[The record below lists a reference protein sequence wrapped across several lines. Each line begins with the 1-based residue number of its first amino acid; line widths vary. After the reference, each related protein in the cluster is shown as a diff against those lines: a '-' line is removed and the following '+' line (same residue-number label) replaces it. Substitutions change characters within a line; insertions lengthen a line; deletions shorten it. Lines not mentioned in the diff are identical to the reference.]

1 MAIQIISDQIKDANV
16 TSTKLANNAVT
27 PAKADLSSVWS
38 FTAIPSIGGLT
49 PAASGDLV
57 NKAYVDAKINGLHW
71 KESVR
76 VRSTSNVDISDAPA
90 TIDGISMAANDRVL
104 LTGQSAGAENG
115 IYIWASDGGA
125 MSRAADADTFQEL
138 NGAAVF
144 VREGTSANEG
154 YQQSAELSS
163 FSSQSWILFTSSG
176 AGRQAGTFLSLSSNT
191 LNVDFD
197 NSSIGVNGSDQL
209 FIKAS
214 GVGTAEIADNA
225 VTNAKLEESQ
235 VTYSAGSGLTGGGA
249 VALGGSATFAVQA
262 ANATISVGAGGIQ
275 VGTIAA
281 SNIAANAITTG
292 SVTDASITLAKLA
305 NVPSGK
311 ILVGN
316 ASNRPVDVTPTGDL
330 TMSDSGA
337 FTIVNNAITGAKIA
351 DGEVANNKL
360 ANSSVTISGSDGIDV
375 AGGALALGG
384 SKSIGLTLDGSSLQ
398 KSASG
403 LKINNLGV
411 GTAQIADSAITGVKI
426 ADGEVANGKLAS
438 ATINVV
444 AGNGLSTT
452 DSSIDL
458 GGSATLSVN
467 LDGGSL
473 AVGGSGLKVSDGGIA
488 ATQLATDS
496 VTADKIAANSVGAS
510 ELADNAVDSAALAS
524 DAVIIDKCGF
534 RAYTQAFS
542 GTTATKYDLGRAVDL
557 NFFDRVQVFRNGL
570 RCKKVG
576 SSPADSSEYTVAND
590 GTGSVCAITFGAA
603 PNSDSIIV
611 DYLT

>member
-57 NKAYVDAKINGLHW
+57 NKAYVDSKINGLHW

-76 VRSTSNVDISDAPA
+76 CRSTSNIDISDAPA
-90 TIDGISMAANDRVL
+90 TIDGISMAADDRVL
-104 LTGQSAGAENG
+104 LTGQTAGAENG

-144 VREGTSANEG
+144 VREGSSANEG

-176 AGRQAGTFLSLSSNT
+176 AGRQAGTALSLSSNT

-209 FIKAS
+209 EIKAN
-214 GVGTAEIADNA
+214 GVGTAAIANNA

-249 VALGGSATFAVQA
+249 VSLGGSATFAVQA
-262 ANATISVGAGGIQ
+262 ANSTISVGAGGIQ
-275 VGTIAA
+275 VGTIAG

-292 SVTDASITLAKLA
+292 SVSDASITLAKLA

-316 ASNRPVDVTPTGDL
+316 ASNRPADVTPSGDL
-330 TMSDSGA
+330 TMSDAGA
-337 FTIVNNAITGAKIA
+337 FTIASGAVTDAKLAGSISN
-351 DGEVANNKL
+351 GKL
-360 ANSSVTISGSDGIDV
+360 ANSSVTISGSDGVEV

-384 SKSIGLTLDGSSLQ
+384 SKSIGLTLDGSSLS

-403 LKINNLGV
+403 LKVGNLGI

-426 ADGEVANGKLAS
+426 GDGEVANNKLAS

-444 AGNGLSTT
+444 AGNGIATT

-458 GGSATLSVN
+458 GGSATISVN
-467 LDGGSL
+467 IDGGSL
-473 AVGGSGLKVSDGGIA
+473 AVGGSGLKVSDGGIS

-496 VTADKIAANSVGAS
+496 VNADKIAANAVGAS
-510 ELADNAVDSAALAS
+510 ELADDAVDSAALALN
-524 DAVIIDKCGF
+524 AVIIEKCGF
-534 RAYTQAFS
+534 RAYTEAFS
-542 GTTATKYDLGRAVDL
+542 GTTATKYDLGRACNA
-557 NFFDRVQVFRNGL
+557 NFLDRVQVFRNGL

-603 PNSDSIIV
+603 PNGDSIIV

>member
-1 MAIQIISDQIKDANV
+1 MPIQIISDQIKDANV

-49 PAASGDLV
+49 PSASGDLV
-57 NKAYVDAKINGLHW
+57 NKAYVDAAIEGLHW
-71 KESVR
+71 KDSAR
-76 VRSTSNVDISDAPA
+76 CRSSTNIDISDAPA
-90 TIDGISMAANDRVL
+90 TIDGLSMAANDRVL
-104 LTGQSAGAENG
+104 LTGQTSASENG
-115 IYIWASDGGA
+115 IYVWASAGA
-125 MSRAADADTFQEL
+125 AMARSGDADTFQEL
-138 NGAAVF
+138 NGAAIF
-144 VREGTSANEG
+144 IREGTSANGG

-163 FSSQSWILFTSSG
+163 FASQSWILFTSSG
-176 AGRQAGTFLSLSSNT
+176 AGRQAGTALTLSSNT

-197 NSSIGVNGSDQL
+197 NTSIGINGSDKL
-209 FIKAS
+209 EIKAN
-214 GVGTAEIADNA
+214 GVGTAAIANGA
-225 VTNAKLEESQ
+225 VSNVKLEESQ
-235 VTYSAGSGLTGGGA
+235 VTYQAGSGLTGGGA
-249 VALGGSATFAVQA
+249 VSLGGSATFAVQA
-262 ANATISVGAGGIQ
+262 QNSTISVGAGGIQ

-292 SVTDASITLAKLA
+292 AVSDASITLAKLA
-305 NVPSGK
+305 NVTAGK
-311 ILVGN
+311 LLVGN
-316 ASNRPVDVTPTGDL
+316 ASNRATDVTPSGDL
-330 TMSDSGA
+330 TMDNAGA
-337 FTIVNNAITGAKIA
+337 FTIASGAVNDAKLAGSISN
-351 DGEVANNKL
+351 GKL
-360 ANSSVTISGSDGIDV
+360 ANSSVTIQGSDGVSV

-426 ADGEVANGKLAS
+426 GDGEVANNKLAS

-473 AVGGSGLKVSDGGIA
+473 AVAGSGLKVSDSGIG
-488 ATQLATDS
+488 TQQLATGS
-496 VTADKIAANSVGAS
+496 VNADKIAANAVGAS
-510 ELADNAVDSAALAS
+510 ELADDAVDSTALAAN
-524 DAVIIDKCGF
+524 AVIIEKCGF
-534 RAYTQAFS
+534 RAYSEAFS
-542 GTTATKYDLGRAVDL
+542 GTTATKYDLGRAVNA
-557 NFFDRVQVFRNGL
+557 NFLDRVQVFRNGL

-576 SSPADSSEYTVAND
+576 SSPADSSQYLVDNS
-590 GTGSVCAITFGAA
+590 GTGSVCAITFGSA
-603 PNSDSIIV
+603 PNGDSIIV